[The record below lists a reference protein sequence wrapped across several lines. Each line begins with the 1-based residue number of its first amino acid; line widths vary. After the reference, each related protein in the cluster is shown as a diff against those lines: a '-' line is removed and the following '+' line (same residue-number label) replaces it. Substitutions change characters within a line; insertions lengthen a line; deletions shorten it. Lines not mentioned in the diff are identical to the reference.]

1 MSTEQER
8 GKRIFAEISNQQVG
22 EDGEI
27 VGYLVQNK
35 FMNELEEL
43 LTRDPVVKLPTTR
56 YWSCGVDVYDKR
68 DVIECL
74 RAAGI
79 TVKDE

>member
-8 GKRIFAEISNQQVG
+8 GKQIFAEISNQQVG

-27 VGYLVQNK
+27 VGYLVPNK
-35 FMNELEEL
+35 RMNELEEL
-43 LTRDPVVKLPTTR
+43 LTRHQAVKLPTTR
-56 YWSCGVDVYDKR
+56 YWAAGVDVYDKR

-79 TVKDE
+79 TVRDE